1 MTDNIIPFPKGSS
14 TATSTEQD
22 DATKKLIEGRESIA
36 AQVGEDCFDI
46 LLNAFQQYRIYK
58 SENLDETA
66 QKDLFA
72 LNELI
77 TAVVFRQNGLVHP
90 FQDIIDTAITITD
103 GEPVETITFTPDFEE
118 DGETTV

>member
-14 TATSTEQD
+14 TATATEQD
-22 DATKKLIEGRESIA
+22 EATKKLIEGRESIA

-58 SENLDETA
+58 SVDLDETA

-72 LNELI
+72 LNEII
-77 TAVVFRQNGLVHP
+77 TAVIFRQNGLVHP
-90 FQDIIDTAITITD
+90 FQEIIDSAIKVTD
-103 GEPVETITFTPDFEE
+103 GEEVESITFTPDFEE
-118 DGETTV
+118 DDEHTV